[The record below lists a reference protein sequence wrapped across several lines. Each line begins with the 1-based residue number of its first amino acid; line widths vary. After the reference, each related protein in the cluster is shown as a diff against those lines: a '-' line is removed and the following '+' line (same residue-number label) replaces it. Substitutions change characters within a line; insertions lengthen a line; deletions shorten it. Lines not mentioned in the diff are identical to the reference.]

1 MCSFDPVPAPRIF
14 RPIDR
19 EEDLASVQLQGVS
32 KAYGTAQI
40 IAGLNISIDDNAFVV
55 LVGPSGC
62 GKSTILRMVA
72 GLESISGGSIRIDD
86 RVVNA
91 VPPKDRDIAMVF
103 QNYALYPHMTARENL
118 AFSLKLRKV
127 SKQDIAQHIAKAAS
141 ILGIEK
147 LLDRYPRQLSGGQK
161 QRVAMG
167 RAIVRDPKVFL
178 FDEPLSNLDAK
189 LRVQMRGDI
198 RTIQRRLSTTTLYV
212 THDQVEAMTM
222 ADKVVV
228 LRDGVVEQIGA
239 PMEIYDAPRNRFV
252 AEFIGSP
259 QMNMLPGKVVAG
271 GVAVG
276 TQTVFPYHS
285 LDEEVGREIICGIR
299 PEHVQIADSALA
311 MEVRQVE
318 TTGTDTY
325 VAGSLDGEDFTV
337 LSRSRIAVRPGDIVP
352 VRVDEGR
359 IHLFDRSTERRIEGA
374 CHTPSAL
381 KKN

>member
-1 MCSFDPVPAPRIF
+1 M
-14 RPIDR
+14 
-19 EEDLASVQLQGVS
+19 ASVELQNVS
-32 KAYGTAQI
+32 KAYGSAHV
-40 IAGLNISIDDNAFVV
+40 IADLNIRIDDNSFVV

-72 GLESISGGSIRIDD
+72 GLEPISGGTIRIDD
-86 RVVNA
+86 REVNA

-127 SKQDIAQHIAKAAS
+127 NQEDIARQIGKAAG

-198 RTIQRRLSTTTLYV
+198 RAIQRRLSTTTLYV

-222 ADKVVV
+222 ADQVVV

-239 PMEIYDAPRNRFV
+239 PIEIYDAPRNRFV

-259 QMNMLPGKVVAG
+259 QMNMLSGRMTG
-271 GVAVG
+271 DGIEVG
-276 TQTVFPYHS
+276 SATVFPDRS
-285 LDEEVGREIICGIR
+285 RQAEAGREVICGVR
-299 PEHVQIADSALA
+299 PEHVQIGESPIS
-311 MEVRQVE
+311 MRVTQVE
-318 TTGTDTY
+318 STGTDTY
-325 VAGSLDGEDFTV
+325 IVGSLDGQDFTV
-337 LSRSRIAVRPGDIVP
+337 LSRSRVRVQPGETVP
-352 VRVDEGR
+352 VAIDVDR
-359 IHLFDRSTERRIEGA
+359 IHLFDRSTELRLSDPVHGA
-374 CHTPSAL
+374 SVL
-381 KKN
+381 KVN